1 VGFRFPDYAQGLN
14 VPGYHLHVISEDR
27 SRGGHVLDCRVLEG
41 RIRVDHSSRLH
52 MELPAGVEWTE
63 PDTSAAKHDLIAGTE
78 GEG

>member
-1 VGFRFPDYAQGLN
+1 VVTCWTAG
-14 VPGYHLHVISEDR
+14 SW
-27 SRGGHVLDCRVLEG
+27 EG